1 MEINPAEC
9 ANCGMQATMRYAGC
23 IGAPDYHPGDAIA
36 IFYCGRDCQT
46 KDWSDHKSHCR
57 IMKRRQ
63 KLLRAANI
71 LQRAL
76 LTYRDILYDIDLTK
90 IEEKDGMLYLYQ
102 NQRSIYRSC

>member
-90 IEEKDGMLYLYQ
+90 IEEKDGMLYLY
-102 NQRSIYRSC
+102 